1 MEASVEAEEVPLV
14 AVEDGPRSSTRSIIC
29 TVLASGFGN
38 LLEWYDFALFGIFAE
53 EIGAS
58 FFDAESKFAATMF
71 AFGIFGGAFV
81 ARPIGGVVLGHV
93 ADRHGRL
100 VALRLTIVGMAVP
113 TAAVAVLPATQR

>member
-1 MEASVEAEEVPLV
+1 MPLV

-53 EIGAS
+53 EIGECFS
-58 FFDAESKFAATMF
+58 PHAESKFAATMF
-71 AFGIFGGAFV
+71 AFGIFSGAFV
-81 ARPIGGVVLGHV
+81 ARPIGGVLLGHV